1 MRYFKIRW
9 LELVLGIGCLLV
21 VVSSTGRACPA
32 CLGPGVPKLTLVQR
46 LADCDQII
54 VAKATLQQ
62 PEYVTIET
70 VIRGELRAGS
80 ILEIPR
86 GELPPLGFEESDRF
100 LLGRQTLGRRWKRLA
115 TIDVGCETWL
125 RQMAG
130 LKRTSELTEQD
141 WIERVGMFLPDL
153 EHSNELIRD
162 TAFGEIAR
170 APFAAM
176 RANRD
181 RIDRERLLDAWRS
194 THTPAERRPLYVL
207 LLGIRGG
214 DEFDDCIDEQ
224 LSLLHRNHETQGLA
238 AWWVAKLERTGPA
251 GLEELQQRY
260 LADSQRSEEERLAV
274 CLALSV
280 QGSGNRER
288 FREPVVAIYREL
300 IETGTV
306 NTVIVTDLTLWSR
319 LEFEPLMRRM
329 LERSDLANPL
339 REAIHSYLLASSK

>member
-1 MRYFKIRW
+1 M
-9 LELVLGIGCLLV
+9 LV

-86 GELPPLGFEESDRF
+86 G
-100 LLGRQTLGRRWKRLA
+100 
-115 TIDVGCETWL
+115 
-125 RQMAG
+125 
-130 LKRTSELTEQD
+130 
-141 WIERVGMFLPDL
+141 
-153 EHSNELIRD
+153 
-162 TAFGEIAR
+162 
-170 APFAAM
+170 
-176 RANRD
+176 
-181 RIDRERLLDAWRS
+181 
-194 THTPAERRPLYVL
+194 ERRPLYVL

-319 LEFEPLMRRM
+319 RELEPLMRRM